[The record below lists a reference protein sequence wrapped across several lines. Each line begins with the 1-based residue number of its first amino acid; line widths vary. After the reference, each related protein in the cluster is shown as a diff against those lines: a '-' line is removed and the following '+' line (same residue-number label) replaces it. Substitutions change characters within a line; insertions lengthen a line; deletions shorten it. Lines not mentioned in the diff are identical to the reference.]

1 LPTLY
6 QYLASLRHNS
16 IKKKSGARVNSSLWN
31 RCTVRQVSKEKV
43 MGLILII
50 ALIVLILGASP
61 NWGYSREWGY
71 TPSGGLTIA
80 LVIVLVLIY
89 NGTITRGF

>member
-1 LPTLY
+1 
-6 QYLASLRHNS
+6 
-16 IKKKSGARVNSSLWN
+16 
-31 RCTVRQVSKEKV
+31 

-80 LVIVLVLIY
+80 LLVVLVLIY

>member
-1 LPTLY
+1 M
-6 QYLASLRHNS
+6 
-16 IKKKSGARVNSSLWN
+16 
-31 RCTVRQVSKEKV
+31 RQVPKEKV

-80 LVIVLVLIY
+80 LLVVLVLIY